1 MSKPIKQEPISFNMS
16 NEEVLATI
24 LKQSG
29 KPWILDV
36 IQAMEVNGIEPQKL
50 IESLFLLGNI
60 RRFTGWGKI
69 TWLIQDK
76 EVVRIDQ
83 EQGFKYK

>member
-1 MSKPIKQEPISFNMS
+1 MKPIKQEPISFDMN

-24 LKQSG
+24 LKNSG

-36 IQAMEVNGIEPQKL
+36 LEAIESNNIDPQQL
-50 IESLFLLGNI
+50 VHSLFLLGNI

-69 TWLIQDK
+69 VWLVQDK
-76 EVVRIDQ
+76 QIVRIDQ